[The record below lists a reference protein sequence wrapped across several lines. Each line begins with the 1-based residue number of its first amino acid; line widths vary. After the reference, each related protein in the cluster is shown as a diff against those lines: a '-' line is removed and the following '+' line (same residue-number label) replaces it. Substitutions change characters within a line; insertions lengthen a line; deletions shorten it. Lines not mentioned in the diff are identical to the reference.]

1 MTPEFRDPATRG
13 PFSTGQPFA
22 THSRKG
28 DRQDDHTNPG
38 ILVRIC
44 ETSNLRPSVLRR
56 QPDGLR
62 LHMKRCVSVLALAAA
77 LAAAP
82 GRAEALDLFG
92 WLPFG
97 SKSSEAEQGQP
108 AVVDPLPYTA
118 SLRVSGGPPELET
131 ALTGSSEL
139 LSQGDRLPSGE
150 AGLIARAVSD
160 FERLVGRLYVEGYY
174 AGTVNIRVAGL
185 DLQQAL
191 AAPSLPG
198 PRPVPVT
205 ISVDPGPLF
214 TFGSIAIAPA
224 DDAAQGADTVLEGAS
239 YGLVSG
245 ETANSEK
252 ILRAERAIV
261 ADLKAAG
268 YPFARISR
276 REIVADHDTNR
287 LDVRLSVAAG
297 RAARFGEVSVSGAEA
312 TDPDFIVTQAML
324 PVGGAYSPAEID
336 RATERL
342 NELGIF
348 SSVRIVPADS
358 ITPDG
363 LLPVTIEVSERKR
376 NVIGVGANWSSSE
389 GFGVESYW
397 RRRNLFGRGELLSL
411 EGSVGRI
418 GDNSLSD
425 LEYSA
430 RIAFEKPGAFG
441 PQTRFTTS
449 LGARQEV
456 PDAYRSRSI
465 TADAFYERD
474 INDELSIK
482 LGGEV
487 QFADERDVFGNE
499 TYLLTGVIGQV
510 TYDTRDDPLNPTKGI
525 NALLFAE
532 PAYDIQ
538 GGNAMLFTRGQI
550 SAYRALDDAA
560 RFVLAGRLGA
570 GSIIAPSVRSIPA
583 ARRFFSGGGGSI
595 RGYAYRNVGPRRNGE
610 VTGGRSFV
618 EASGEIR
625 MKATETIGLVGFVDA
640 GNSFDA
646 MYPDFSQ
653 GLKVG
658 VGAGLRYFTPVG
670 PLRFDIAVPLDP
682 EKDDP
687 DFAIYVGLSQAF

>member
-1 MTPEFRDPATRG
+1 M
-13 PFSTGQPFA
+13 
-22 THSRKG
+22 
-28 DRQDDHTNPG
+28 
-38 ILVRIC
+38 LVRIC
-44 ETSNLRPSVLRR
+44 ETSDLRPCALRR
-56 QPDGLR
+56 HPERLPLR
-62 LHMKRCVSVLALAAA
+62 LAYRVSVLALAAA
-77 LAAAP
+77 LVVAP
-82 GRAEALDLFG
+82 GRADALDLFG

-97 SKSSEAEQGQP
+97 SKSSGKEDDQP
-108 AVVDPLPYTA
+108 AVVDPFPYTA
-118 SLRVSGGPPELET
+118 RLDVPGGSPGLKD
-131 ALTGSSEL
+131 ALTASSEL
-139 LSQGDRLPSGE
+139 LSQRDRLPSGE
-150 AGLIARAVSD
+150 AGLIARAISD
-160 FERLVGRLYVEGYY
+160 FERLIGRLYVEGFY
-174 AGTVNIRVAGL
+174 AGTVTIRVAGL

-191 AAPSLPG
+191 GAASLPG

-214 TFGSIAIAPA
+214 SFGNIDISSSEDIP
-224 DDAAQGADTVLEGAS
+224 GVSGRLSEGAS
-239 YGLVSG
+239 YGLVPG
-245 ETANSEK
+245 ETANSQK
-252 ILRAERAIV
+252 ILQAERAIV
-261 ADLKAAG
+261 SDLKAAG

-287 LDVRLSVAAG
+287 LDVRLAVAAG
-297 RAARFGEVSVSGAEA
+297 RAARFGAVSVSGAEV

-324 PVGGAYSPAEID
+324 PVGEAYSPAKLN

-342 NELGIF
+342 NDLGIF

-358 ITPDG
+358 IGPDG

-389 GFGVESYW
+389 GFGAESYW
-397 RRRNLFGRGELLSL
+397 RRRNLFGRGELLSI

-418 GDNSLSD
+418 ADNSLSD

-430 RIAFEKPGAFG
+430 RIALEKPGAFG

-449 LGARQEV
+449 LGAKQEV

-474 INDELSIK
+474 VNDSLSFK

-487 QFADERDVFGNE
+487 QYADENDVFGNQ

-510 TYDTRDDPLNPTKGI
+510 NYDTRDDPLNPTKGI
-525 NALLFAE
+525 NALVFAE
-532 PAYDIQ
+532 PAYDAR

-550 SAYRALDDAA
+550 SAYQALDEAA

-570 GSIIAPSVRSIPA
+570 GSIIAPSVRDIPA

-610 VTGGRSFV
+610 VTGGRSFF

-625 MKATETIGLVGFVDA
+625 VKATDTIGVVGFVDA

-670 PLRFDIAVPLDP
+670 PLRFDFAVPLDP

>member
-1 MTPEFRDPATRG
+1 
-13 PFSTGQPFA
+13 
-22 THSRKG
+22 
-28 DRQDDHTNPG
+28 
-38 ILVRIC
+38 VRIC

-56 QPDGLR
+56 RPDGLR
-62 LHMKRCVSVLALAAA
+62 LQLTRCVSVLALAAA

-97 SKSSEAEQGQP
+97 SNSSEAEQDQP
-108 AVVDPLPYTA
+108 PVVDPLPYTA
-118 SLRVSGGPPELET
+118 RLSVSGGPPELET

-139 LSQGDRLPSGE
+139 LSQSDRLPSGE

-174 AGTVNIRVAGL
+174 AGTVDIRVAGL

-198 PRPVPVT
+198 PRPVPVA

-214 TFGSIAIAPA
+214 TFGTITIAPA
-224 DDAAQGADTVLEGAS
+224 DDAAQGADTAFDGAS

-261 ADLKAAG
+261 ADLKADG

-397 RRRNLFGRGELLSL
+397 RRRNLFGRGELLSI

-449 LGARQEV
+449 LGARQEI

-550 SAYRALDDAA
+550 SAYRALDEAA

-570 GSIIAPSVRSIPA
+570 GSIVAPSVRSIPA

>member
-1 MTPEFRDPATRG
+1 M
-13 PFSTGQPFA
+13 
-22 THSRKG
+22 H
-28 DRQDDHTNPG
+28 
-38 ILVRIC
+38 
-44 ETSNLRPSVLRR
+44 
-56 QPDGLR
+56 
-62 LHMKRCVSVLALAAA
+62 CVSVLALAASLLVFPA
-77 LAAAP
+77 
-82 GRAEALDLFG
+82 RADALDLFG

-97 SKSSEAEQGQP
+97 SKTADEQDQP
-108 AVVDPLPYTA
+108 PVVDPLPYEA
-118 SLRVSGGPPELET
+118 SLRVSGGSADLEA
-131 ALTGSSEL
+131 ALAASSEL

-160 FERLVGRLYVEGYY
+160 FERLVGRLYVGGYY
-174 AGTVNIRVAGL
+174 AGTVKIRIAGL
-185 DLQQAL
+185 DLEQAL
-191 AAPSLPG
+191 ATPSLPG
-198 PRPVPVT
+198 PRPIPVI
-205 ISVDPGPLF
+205 ISVEPGPLF
-214 TFGSIAIAPA
+214 SFGTIDISAA
-224 DDAAQGADTVLEGAS
+224 DDSSGVVEQVANGAT
-239 YGLVSG
+239 YGLVRG

-252 ILRAERAIV
+252 ILRAEKAIV
-261 ADLKAAG
+261 SDLKAAG
-268 YPFARISR
+268 HPFARISR

-297 RAARFGEVSVSGAEA
+297 RAARFGKVSVSGAEA
-312 TDPDFIVTQAML
+312 TDPDFIVTQAMI
-324 PVGGAYSPAEID
+324 PQGRAYSPAELE
-336 RATERL
+336 RATGRL

-348 SSVRIVPADS
+348 SSVRIVPAENVG
-358 ITPDG
+358 PDG
-363 LLPVTIEVSERKR
+363 LLPMTIEVSERKR

-397 RRRNLFGRGELLSL
+397 RRRNLFGRGELLSI
-411 EGSVGRI
+411 EGSIGRI
-418 GDNSLSD
+418 ADNSLSD

-449 LGARQEV
+449 LGAKQEV

-474 INDELSIK
+474 VNDVLSFK
-482 LGGEV
+482 VGGEV
-487 QFADERDVFGNE
+487 QYADENDAFGNQ

-510 TYDTRDDPLNPTKGI
+510 NYDTRDDPLNPTKGI
-525 NALLFAE
+525 NAVVFAE
-532 PAYDIQ
+532 PAYDVR
-538 GGNAMLFTRGQI
+538 GGNAMLFTRGQV
-550 SAYRALDDAA
+550 SAYQALDDAA

-570 GSIIAPSVRSIPA
+570 GSIIAPSVRDIPA

-610 VTGGRSFV
+610 VTGGRSFF

-625 MKATETIGLVGFVDA
+625 MKATETIGVVGFVDA

-687 DFAIYVGLSQAF
+687 DFAVYVGLSQAF